1 MIADAPQPLPS
12 KFARVWSTLRSL
24 GVTPF
29 GLVRR
34 PRGLSTLLRLATRP
48 RTFRDAHLIAQSGL
62 FDARFYERRYPEV
75 TASAMTPLTHFV
87 LMGGGE
93 GRLPNPL
100 FDSAWYLAR
109 HPDVARNGEN
119 PLAHYLRT
127 AAGDANDPHPLF
139 SVSHYRSQV
148 GHSGT
153 PRFEPLQHYAK
164 HGALKDY
171 SPHPLFDPRYCV
183 EMYGRSVAGLDPLV
197 HFIESGAAAG
207 FNPHPLFDVAYYR
220 SQAPDARS
228 RNPLTHYLETGSAQG
243 LRPHPLFDPA
253 YYLASHRDVAG
264 AAIEPLTHFVLAG
277 GLEGRSPIREFDSAW
292 YFSPMR
298 ISDRAGPIR
307 WCTLSGMAGASIETH
322 RPIST
327 RLAISRGT
335 RTWPSRGVN
344 PLAHYVQYG
353 RAECRSTAPHE
364 RTYRRIESDRRVAL
378 RTSSL
383 EGASPAARV
392 VLCLTHVMPTSPR
405 AGNEYRIQRLLRW
418 LRDSGYIVIPV
429 VGPIREERPTPAE
442 VRALADE
449 FGNAVVCQT
458 DGRLDYVL
466 RDIPDVLA
474 SLDGKFS
481 ERWATPLGE
490 DLLTTERER
499 NLLRIERSFCTDALI
514 ETVMRLQTVL
524 GPYVLLAEYIWMSRL
539 LPLVDSRALK
549 IIDTIDVFSTRA
561 DKVDRYG
568 VEDLTIGLGDER
580 VRLERADVVIAIQE
594 NERAVLESLAPA
606 LPIIT
611 SGVDFDV
618 VADAGVPTGA
628 TVLCVASDNPMNRR
642 GLQDFIELRLAAGAG
657 ARPDGRAE
665 GCRRGRRI
673 DRRAAAWRFH
683 PWTGRRPGAPL
694 CGMPGGHQP
703 GHGWHGDQDQDA
715 RGAFL
720 PAPDC
725 HLAQWSGRRHT
736 GGGSALSHG
745 GGLARVRAGSRRPPG
760 EHPSVGILRCRPRD
774 ARARVTTG
782 PRLRRAR
789 PHAERVLR
797 QARLPAAASGLT
809 VHAPPH
815 HSIP

>member
-1 MIADAPQPLPS
+1 M
-12 KFARVWSTLRSL
+12 
-24 GVTPF
+24 
-29 GLVRR
+29 
-34 PRGLSTLLRLATRP
+34 ATRGP
-48 RTFRDAHLIAQSGL
+48 
-62 FDARFYERRYPEV
+62 
-75 TASAMTPLTHFV
+75 
-87 LMGGGE
+87 
-93 GRLPNPL
+93 
-100 FDSAWYLAR
+100 
-109 HPDVARNGEN
+109 
-119 PLAHYLRT
+119 
-127 AAGDANDPHPLF
+127 
-139 SVSHYRSQV
+139 
-148 GHSGT
+148 
-153 PRFEPLQHYAK
+153 PRFEPLQHYTR

-171 SPHPLFDPRYCV
+171 SPHPLFDPRYYI
-183 EMYGRSVAGLDPLV
+183 EMYGRSVAGSDPLV
-197 HFIESGAAAG
+197 HFIESGAAEG

-228 RNPLTHYLETGSAQG
+228 QNPLTHYLETGSAQG

-253 YYLASHRDVAG
+253 YYLASNRDVAG
-264 AAIEPLTHFVLAG
+264 ATIEPLTHFVLAG
-277 GLEGRSPIREFDSAW
+277 GLEGRRPIREFDSAW
-292 YFSPMR
+292 YLQAYPDIGS
-298 ISDRAGPIR
+298 IRANPLVHFVRHGWR
-307 WCTLSGMAGASIETH
+307 EH
-322 RPIST
+322 RNPSAHFDTIGYLT
-327 RLAISRGT
+327 RYPDVAEA
-335 RTWPSRGVN
+335 GVN

-364 RTYRRIESDRRVAL
+364 RTDRRIESDRRVAL
-378 RTSSL
+378 Q
-383 EGASPAARV
+383 ASNLGSASRAARV
-392 VLCLTHVMPTSPR
+392 VVCLTHVMPTSPR

-429 VGPIREERPTPAE
+429 VGPIREERPTAAE

-499 NLLRIERSFCTDALI
+499 NLLRIDRSFCTDALI
-514 ETVMRLQTVL
+514 DTVMRLQTVL

-539 LPLVDSRALK
+539 LPLADSRALK

-568 VEDLTIGLGDER
+568 VEDLTIGLDDER
-580 VRLERADVVIAIQE
+580 IRLERADVIIAIQE

-642 GLQDFIELRLAAGAG
+642 GLQDFIQLRLAARAG
-657 ARPDGRAE
+657 ARPDRRAE
-665 GCRRGRRI
+665 GCRRGRRV

-683 PWTGRRPGAPL
+683 PWTGRRPGAPV
-694 CGMPGGHQP
+694 CGKPGGDQP
-703 GHGWHGDQDQDA
+703 GHGRDRDQDQDA

-725 HLAQWSGRRHT
+725 HLAQWGRRRDT
-736 GGGSALSHG
+736 RGGRALSHG
-745 GGLARVRAGSRRPPG
+745 GGLARVRAGSRGHPGKHRERRDSPTPPARRWSAS
-760 EHPSVGILRCRPRD
+760 HDRTASTRSSV
-774 ARARVTTG
+774 AR
-782 PRLRRAR
+782 
-789 PHAERVLR
+789 
-797 QARLPAAASGLT
+797 
-809 VHAPPH
+809 
-815 HSIP
+815 